1 MSELVEIGKNFK
13 TTKNRTGFLPIY
25 EKYFSVFKSKKIN
38 ILEIGIDDGGSLKL
52 WRKYFPNANIVG
64 MDIFHKDFLI
74 DGVKMYQ
81 GDQSN
86 IADLKKITDEY
97 KYFDIIIDDGSH
109 VSKQTIK
116 SFHYLFDFLKADG
129 LYVIED
135 LQTSY
140 LPNFGGSRIN
150 LKKKTS
156 MNFVKSLSDSIN
168 YELNDRPFFKKNKF
182 DGSISFVHFFQNIA
196 FIKKG
201 KSNQYFYKDKIN
213 NNFINKLK
221 KIISFFYK

>member
-1 MSELVEIGKNFK
+1 MSDLTEIGKNFK

-25 EKYFSVFKSKKIN
+25 EKYFLDFKNKN
-38 ILEIGIDDGGSLKL
+38 FNFLEIGIDDGGSLKL

-64 MDIFHKDFLI
+64 LDIFPKDFVI
-74 DGVKMYQ
+74 EGVKMFQ

-86 IADLKKITDEY
+86 ISDLKKITNEY
-97 KYFDIIIDDGSH
+97 NKFDIIIDDGSH

-116 SFHYLFDFLKADG
+116 SFYYLFDYLNIGG
-129 LYVIED
+129 LYIIED

-150 LKKKTS
+150 LKKNTS
-156 MNFVKSLSDSIN
+156 MNFVKSLADSIN
-168 YELNDRPFFKKNKF
+168 YELNDRPFYKKNKF
-182 DGSISFVHFFQNIA
+182 DGYIKFVHFFQNIA
-196 FIKKG
+196 FIKKD
-201 KSNQYFYKDKIN
+201 KTNQFFYNSDVKNSLISKI
-213 NNFINKLK
+213 K